1 MIDPSIRRAANGS
14 QKTDRHGRLAERAAT
29 DSARSGHVRTFPSLS
44 VIFPAFNEEN
54 NIRDTVESARE
65 ILPDIADIWEIIVV
79 NDGSVDNTHAICEEL
94 IRAYPDVRV
103 VHHKQNRGYG
113 AALTSGVLEAK
124 HDLIFFTDS
133 DGQFDLHDLEQFMQW
148 SDAYDIVIG
157 YRGKRRDPL
166 HRLINAFG
174 WNVLV
179 RLVLGLR
186 VRDID
191 CAFKLFQR
199 TVFDRVQIRSVGAM
213 VNTEIL
219 AQATSLGMSIREVE
233 VNHFPRRY
241 GKPSGANL
249 GVIIKAFRELMRL
262 WRQLRNVTDEQAGL
276 FSIDTSNT
284 EVNSLRSGRNRPQ
297 LVYRNGHRRQRSY

>member
-1 MIDPSIRRAANGS
+1 MINPSLHRAGKADEKQRRPLQLQQRAANGS
-14 QKTDRHGRLAERAAT
+14 RPCCGI
-29 DSARSGHVRTFPSLS
+29 RTFATLS

-54 NIRDTVESARE
+54 NIRGTVESARE
-65 ILPDIADIWEIIVV
+65 ILPAIANTWEIIVV
-79 NDGSVDNTHAICEEL
+79 NDGSVDATAAICEEL
-94 IRAYPDVRV
+94 VRAYPDVRG
-103 VHHKQNRGYG
+103 VHHQKNRGYG

-219 AQATSLGMSIREVE
+219 AQATSL
-233 VNHFPRRY
+233 
-241 GKPSGANL
+241 
-249 GVIIKAFRELMRL
+249 
-262 WRQLRNVTDEQAGL
+262 
-276 FSIDTSNT
+276 
-284 EVNSLRSGRNRPQ
+284 
-297 LVYRNGHRRQRSY
+297 

>member
-1 MIDPSIRRAANGS
+1 MIDPSLFPKAKTGKNRRGQSHLPQQRGNGS
-14 QKTDRHGRLAERAAT
+14 TRPG
-29 DSARSGHVRTFPSLS
+29 GVRTFPTLS
-44 VIFPAFNEEN
+44 VIFPAFNEEH

-65 ILPDIADIWEIIVV
+65 ILPVIADTWEVIVV
-79 NDGSVDNTHAICEEL
+79 NDGSIDATAAICDDL
-94 IRAYPDVRV
+94 VRAYPDVRV
-103 VHHKQNRGYG
+103 VHHEGNRGYG
-113 AALTSGVLEAK
+113 AALTSGVLEAQ

-133 DGQFDLHDLEQFMQW
+133 DGQFDLHDLQQFMQW

-174 WNVLV
+174 WNLLV
-179 RLVLGLR
+179 RLVLGLH

-233 VNHFPRRY
+233 VNHFPRRH

-249 GVIIKAFRELMRL
+249 GVIVKAFRELLRL

-276 FSIDTSNT
+276 FSVRASNNK
-284 EVNSLRSGRNRPQ
+284 VNGSRSDRSQPE
-297 LVYRNGHRRQRSY
+297 LLYRNGHRRQGSY